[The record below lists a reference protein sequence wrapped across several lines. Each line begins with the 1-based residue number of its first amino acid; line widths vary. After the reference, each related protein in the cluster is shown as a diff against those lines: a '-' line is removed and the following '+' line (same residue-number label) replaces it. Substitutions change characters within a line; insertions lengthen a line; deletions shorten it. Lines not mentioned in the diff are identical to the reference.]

1 VSSPL
6 VDLTGRLREAL
17 AGGEGWLVG
26 GALRDELLGRPVVDL
41 DVACREPEAAARAFA
56 RATGGAPFPLSE
68 RHGAWR
74 IALEDG
80 RTVDFTPLA
89 AGLEDDLATRDFT
102 LNAMARP
109 VGGGDLLDPF
119 GGRSDIERRTIRA
132 VGSGVFEADPLRL
145 LRAVRLE
152 DELGFR
158 CDDGTEELVRRHAPL
173 AARPAGERILG
184 ELERLSAAG
193 YRRLAELGLLEALG
207 GSDRLFDRIGAVAS
221 SEYRLVCVFL
231 DRLGEL
237 LPISRSLDRYARTLL
252 RAEPPADDSARAIH
266 RFRRATEPWAL
277 HALAFLGLTELAPAI
292 EEARATD
299 PPEPLLRGYELGLPP
314 GPEIGRLLELIA
326 EERAAGTISTKEE
339 ALDLVR
345 REAR

>member
-1 VSSPL
+1 MA
-6 VDLTGRLREAL
+6 DLTERLRDAL

-26 GALRDELLGRPVVDL
+26 GALRDELLGRAVVDL
-41 DVACREPEAAARAFA
+41 DVACRDPEAAARAFA
-56 RATGGAPFPLSE
+56 RAGGGAPFPLSE

-89 AGLEDDLATRDFT
+89 AGIEDDLATRDFT

-109 VGGGDLLDPF
+109 VGGGDLVDPF
-119 GGRSDIERRTIRA
+119 GGRADIDARTIRA
-132 VGSGVFEADPLRL
+132 VGNGVFEADPLRL

-158 CDDGTEELVRRHAPL
+158 CDDGTEELVRRHAAL

-184 ELERLSAAG
+184 ELERLSGAG
-193 YRRLAELGLLEALG
+193 YRRLAELGLAEALG
-207 GSDRLFDRIGAVAS
+207 GSDRLFDRIDAVDS
-221 SEYRLVCVFL
+221 SDYRLVCVFGE
-231 DRLGEL
+231 RLGG
-237 LPISRSLDRYARTLL
+237 LPVSRGLDRYARTLI
-252 RAEPPADDSARAIH
+252 RAEPPVEDSARAIH
-266 RFRRATEPWAL
+266 RFRRATEPWAID
-277 HALAFLGLTELAPAI
+277 ALAYLGLTELVPAI
-292 EEARATD
+292 EEARAAD
-299 PPEPLLRGYELGLPP
+299 PAEPLLRGDELGLPP

-326 EERAAGTISTKEE
+326 EERAAGSISTREE
-339 ALDLVR
+339 ALEVVR